1 MCIRDRYTM
10 KSDSLGRRSAQYCIS
25 EILHTLSKLISPI
38 LPFTAYEF
46 NENLYPKKGEDIFC
60 EEYTDIESFASPEDI
75 EAFDALLSL
84 RGRVYQAIEFERQNG
99 NIKNALDCE
108 LQLTLTKTDFSYA
121 EKMSS
126 ELSKFFISSGCKI
139 MCGEQEEIVVEKSK
153 HEKCSRCWHRV
164 EELDSDQICS
174 RCNSNMTGEGEV
186 RSFF

>member
-1 MCIRDRYTM
+1 MYLDVIKDRLYTM
-10 KSDSLGRRSAQYCIS
+10 KSDSLGRRSAQYSIS

-46 NENLYPKKGEDIFC
+46 NENLYPNKGEDIFS
-60 EEYTDIESFASPEDI
+60 EEFYDAKSFALPEDI
-75 EAFDALLSL
+75 MAFNALLAL
-84 RGRVYQAIEFERQNG
+84 RGRVYQAIEVERQNG

-139 MCGEQEEIVVEKSK
+139 LCGEQEEIVVKKSK

-164 EELDSDQICS
+164 EELDSNNVF
-174 RCNSNMTGEGEV
+174 RP
-186 RSFF
+186 